1 MWTST
6 LFHIRPSNSSRRF
19 GEKTNGLSEA
29 EKFSHRLRMVRRKQN
44 KRASKYSLDK
54 ETDLTHFGK
63 RIADM
68 DKSHLRDAYVGME
81 DETED
86 KPFSYD
92 TLIAN
97 SKEER
102 AEARRKKMEAE
113 AELEDLDQS
122 FGSVFTSLA
131 HRDIEKDKMDA
142 SRMQG
147 GEDDLAFIA
156 RSFQMENI
164 QRAPATDRSQTDFE
178 LKTIRA
184 TAEKASSSIKA
195 SIADENVFDEDDVIQ
210 GDVIVESDD
219 DVPTPEVVTATPSTD
234 PSFIQLVRSLMS
246 RPSLEISLQ
255 DQESLIE
262 YAHSIPSSVIDE
274 FFKTELFD
282 REEKSLVLIK
292 IASIIF
298 PLGYQR
304 HCIAVPILKI
314 LEQMATEPTATM
326 VHLILLFEYLIEG
339 PKYSASFFALAGKL
353 WRDETVD
360 QDVKADVLALVS
372 QYCACFTRESLYGVL
387 ERYFPE
393 IIEMISDQTMFV
405 PLRLHQFKPVE
416 VLSLEPAFHEDGD
429 EWSGNHKEM
438 REAKK
443 LQQQFKKD
451 KRLTAKEMRK
461 EARATEGFAAVQKQR
476 EKEKTDLARKR
487 TAAKLQEAEESFRFT
502 KTDNG
507 KQQKFADRKKKKP
520 RLGGNKM

>member
-1 MWTST
+1 M
-6 LFHIRPSNSSRRF
+6 LFYISRRF
-19 GEKTNGLSEA
+19 GEKNNGLSEA
-29 EKFSHRLRMVRRKQN
+29 EKFSQRLRMVRKKHN

-68 DKSHLRDAYVGME
+68 DKGSIRDAYVGME
-81 DETED
+81 DEADD

-92 TLIAN
+92 ELIAK

-122 FGSVFTSLA
+122 FRSVFTSLA
-131 HRDIEKDKMDA
+131 HRDIDKDKMDT
-142 SRMQG
+142 SHIQ

-164 QRAPATDRSQTDFE
+164 QKAPATDRSRTDFE
-178 LKTIRA
+178 LNTIRSN
-184 TAEKASSSIKA
+184 AEQASSFVKA
-195 SIADENVFDEDDVIQ
+195 NIAKENVFDEDDVIQ
-210 GDVIVESDD
+210 DDVIVESDD
-219 DVPTPEVVTATPSTD
+219 DVPTADVTTSPTTPSTEA
-234 PSFIQLVRSLMS
+234 PLIQLVRSLMS
-246 RPSLEISLQ
+246 RNSLDISMT
-255 DQESLIE
+255 DQESLVKL
-262 YAHSIPSSVIDE
+262 AHSIPSSVLDE

-282 REEKSLVLIK
+282 KPDKSLVLIK

-298 PLGYQR
+298 PVGFQR
-304 HCIAVPILKI
+304 HCIAVPTLKL
-314 LEQMATEPTATM
+314 LEQLATEPNASM
-326 VHLILLFEYLIEG
+326 VHLILLFEFLIEG
-339 PKYSASFFALAGKL
+339 PKYSASFFDLAGRL
-353 WRDETVD
+353 WRNSNED
-360 QDVKADVLALVS
+360 DVKHDVLALVS
-372 QYCACFTRESLYGVL
+372 EYCCCFTRESLHGVL

-393 IIEMISDQTMFV
+393 IISSDSAKFI
-405 PLRLHQFKPVE
+405 PLKLHQFKPVE

-429 EWSGNHKEM
+429 QWSGNHKEI

-461 EARATEGFAAVQKQR
+461 EARATEGFAAIQKQR
-476 EKEKTDLARKR
+476 EKEKMDLARKR
-487 TAAKLQEAEESFRFT
+487 TAAKLQEAEEGFRFT

-507 KQQKFADRKKKKP
+507 KEKRVNRKDKKP
-520 RLGGNKM
+520 RLGGNRM